1 MKNIKEIKGLIHLEK
16 YDFIK
21 YITDFL
27 IENLDKRTSV
37 RYNKNIATLD
47 KCIGGNVYGWKRAST
62 SGYNRDC

>member
-21 YITDFL
+21 YIIDFL

-37 RYNKNIATLD
+37 RYNCNIATLESAF
-47 KCIGGNVYGWKRAST
+47 GGFLQWKRTIAF
-62 SGYNRDC
+62 GKIL